1 MSDTRRTPAADVLG
15 QVDAFHPENPQDQ
28 DNHEPQDQGPLDE
41 RRRLLHELF
50 HLDASPPP
58 RRPMIGCALLP
69 SASSAAAPEPRP
81 QTKDQRRQMMR
92 RATESTASLSDASQ
106 PEAMDAAATPMSP
119 QAAPTP
125 QDKVNDPFLY
135 FSSDKRRME
144 HLLGKEL
151 PSMSAEEPTRRKKR
165 ISFELDPSYA
175 LVTRF
180 PELLLNDMDQEE
192 AKEGEENES

>member
-1 MSDTRRTPAADVLG
+1 MG
-15 QVDAFHPENPQDQ
+15 
-28 DNHEPQDQGPLDE
+28 
-41 RRRLLHELF
+41 
-50 HLDASPPP
+50 DASLCP
-58 RRPMIGCALLP
+58 
-69 SASSAAAPEPRP
+69 
-81 QTKDQRRQMMR
+81 
-92 RATESTASLSDASQ
+92 Q

-144 HLLGKEL
+144 YLLGKEL
-151 PSMSAEEPTRRKKR
+151 PSMPSEEPTRRKKR

-192 AKEGEENES
+192 AKEGEENDNES

>member
-1 MSDTRRTPAADVLG
+1 MSDTRRTPAADVG

-28 DNHEPQDQGPLDE
+28 DNHEPQDQGLLDE
-41 RRRLLHELF
+41 RRRLLHELLR
-50 HLDASPPP
+50 HDASPPP

-92 RATESTASLSDASQ
+92 RATESTASLSDASLCSQ

-151 PSMSAEEPTRRKKR
+151 PSMPSEEPTRRKKR
-165 ISFELDPSYA
+165 ISFELNPFFLMMTS
-175 LVTRF
+175 F
-180 PELLLNDMDQEE
+180 PELFDDTDEE
-192 AKEGEENES
+192 EKEEYREA